1 MKSTKRFWGLFWL
14 VTAATLSLTVL
25 GCESSSTVSYPTKNI
40 TYICAFGQGG
50 GADSIARALAKAT
63 EPHLGK
69 QIEVK
74 NVVGAGGSL
83 GASELAAAKPDG
95 YTVAQQQATVV
106 TIQPHVQPLPY
117 SPDSFQIICTTFIQP
132 YVWVVRSD
140 SPYKTLQDVAA
151 DAKAKPDGIT
161 FSFTAIGGGGHL
173 AMESLA
179 KHLGISGKLK
189 IVPFDSCAVGVTQ
202 LLGGHLDTALG
213 HPFDVFKHIEE
224 GRVRPLATFQAWPGM
239 DKIPGLKTLK
249 ELGIDYEA
257 QVWSS
262 NVVPKGTPKDAVEKL
277 RVAFEKGK
285 KEKSFITHME
295 NTMTPIYD
303 KPVDQATADLKS
315 EFENFG
321 PIVAELG
328 LKK

>member
-1 MKSTKRFWGLFWL
+1 
-14 VTAATLSLTVL
+14 
-25 GCESSSTVSYPTKNI
+25 
-40 TYICAFGQGG
+40 
-50 GADSIARALAKAT
+50 
-63 EPHLGK
+63 
-69 QIEVK
+69 
-74 NVVGAGGSL
+74 
-83 GASELAAAKPDG
+83 
-95 YTVAQQQATVV
+95 
-106 TIQPHVQPLPY
+106 
-117 SPDSFQIICTTFIQP
+117 
-132 YVWVVRSD
+132 
-140 SPYKTLQDVAA
+140 
-151 DAKAKPDGIT
+151 
-161 FSFTAIGGGGHL
+161 
-173 AMESLA
+173 
-179 KHLGISGKLK
+179 
-189 IVPFDSCAVGVTQ
+189 
-202 LLGGHLDTALG
+202 
-213 HPFDVFKHIEE
+213 
-224 GRVRPLATFQAWPGM
+224 LATFQAWPGM